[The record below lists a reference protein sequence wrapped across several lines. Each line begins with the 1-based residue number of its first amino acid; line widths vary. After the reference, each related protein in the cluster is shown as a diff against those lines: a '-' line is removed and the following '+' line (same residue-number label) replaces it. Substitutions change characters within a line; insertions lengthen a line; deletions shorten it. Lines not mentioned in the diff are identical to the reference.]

1 MEKLVR
7 DLIPEIIE
15 SQGKTPICYRV
26 EGEEHRRFLREKLKE
41 EAQEFFE
48 AESMEELADV
58 LEVIEAIFEEYQF
71 DKTEVEQ
78 IKKEKADKRGAFKDK
93 IVLVRIESNNV
104 CV

>member
-7 DLIPEIIE
+7 DLIPEIIG
-15 SQGKTPICYRV
+15 SQGKTPICYQV
-26 EGEEHRRFLREKLKE
+26 EGEIHRRFLREKLKE

-71 DKTEVEQ
+71 NRTEFDQ
-78 IKKEKADKRGAFKDK
+78 IKKNKVDKRGAFKEK
-93 IVLVRIESNNV
+93 IVLVRIETNEA
-104 CV
+104 